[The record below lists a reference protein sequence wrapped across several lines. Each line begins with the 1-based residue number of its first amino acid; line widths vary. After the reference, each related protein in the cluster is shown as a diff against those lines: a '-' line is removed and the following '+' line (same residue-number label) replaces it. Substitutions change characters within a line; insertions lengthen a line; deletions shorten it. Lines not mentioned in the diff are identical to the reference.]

1 MIAQT
6 LVLEQG
12 TVDQILV
19 MIWSLPKSSFWGLP
33 RSLYTGSL
41 SLD

>member
-1 MIAQT
+1 LVLEQGTVDQILGMIAQT

-19 MIWSLPKSSFWGLP
+19 MI
-33 RSLYTGSL
+33 
-41 SLD
+41 